1 MTTPPARRAL
11 LYGVLLLGGIAACSV
26 VPSPSAGKG
35 PKAPPWAH
43 LFDGK
48 TLTGWERKAVHG
60 GRGGLWEVR
69 NGVLVG
75 NQDADHSG
83 GLLGTRRKHG
93 DAEVELEFRADF
105 PADSGLFLRTAPNGD
120 GYQVTLD
127 NKADGFIGSLY
138 VPSSGFVAQDRGWAK
153 KYQPGAW
160 NRLRARIAGQ
170 PPRVQVWL
178 NGKPTVDF
186 RDTRKRLPRT
196 GYLGLQ
202 VHGGAGSWGKNSRIR
217 FRNLRLRDLSAPA
230 VRP

>member
-1 MTTPPARRAL
+1 MRRLFARRAL
-11 LYGVLLLGGIAACSV
+11 LFGGIACCLL
-26 VPSPSAGKG
+26 PPPSAGKG
-35 PKAPPWAH
+35 PTAPPWTH

-48 TLTGWERKAVHG
+48 TLAGWERKAVHG

-69 NGVLVG
+69 NGALVG
-75 NQDADHSG
+75 NQDAAHTG
-83 GLLGTRRKHG
+83 GLLGTTGRHG
-93 DAEVELEFRADF
+93 DAEVDLEFRADF

-127 NKADGFIGSLY
+127 NKPGGFIGSLY
-138 VPSSGFVAQDRGWAK
+138 VPSSGFVARDKHWAK
-153 KYQPGAW
+153 KYKPGAW

-186 RDTRKRLPRT
+186 RDTRKRLPRA

-217 FRNLRLRDLSAPA
+217 FRDVRLRNLSVSTGP
-230 VRP
+230 P